1 MSAPAVEN
9 ETKIGWETSGVL
21 KKPDISAT
29 ADIIDESPFNTVR
42 VPQEKQHYKFLKWLI
57 MTADTLTGDKPLLNV
72 YLISKTWVI
81 QTKDKSRDIPA
92 NLPNSRQSPLKYT

>member
-1 MSAPAVEN
+1 
-9 ETKIGWETSGVL
+9 
-21 KKPDISAT
+21 
-29 ADIIDESPFNTVR
+29 
-42 VPQEKQHYKFLKWLI
+42 